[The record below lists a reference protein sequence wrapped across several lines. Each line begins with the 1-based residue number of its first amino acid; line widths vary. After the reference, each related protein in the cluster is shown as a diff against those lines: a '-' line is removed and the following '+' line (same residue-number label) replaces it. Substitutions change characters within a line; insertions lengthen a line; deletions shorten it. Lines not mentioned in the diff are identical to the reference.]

1 MADAHPNALVI
12 GASRGIGL
20 GLAREFASRGWRV
33 TATVRD
39 TAGAGDLKTVAES
52 SAGAV
57 RIETVDTADAASG
70 EALRDRLGEA
80 MFDLVLVN
88 AGVGGPAKNPRTVSR
103 DEFAHLMVTNA
114 LGPVRLAEL
123 LAKRVAPQTGVVAFM
138 TSQLGSI
145 ANNTTGGTELYRASK
160 AALNSMVRSFAA
172 RHRDKGLAVLA
183 LHPGWVRTD
192 MGGPNAAIDVETSA
206 RGVAEVVERARGD
219 RRDGFFDYK
228 GDKLPW

>member
-1 MADAHPNALVI
+1 MAKALIV

-20 GLAREFASRGWRV
+20 GLARELASRGWEV

-39 TAGAGDLKTVAES
+39 KAGAAALEKAAGAG
-52 SAGAV
+52 V
-57 RIETVDTADAASG
+57 RIETVDIADPASG
-70 EALRDRLGEA
+70 ETLRTKLEGER
-80 MFDLVLVN
+80 FDLLLIN
-88 AGVGGPAKNPRTVSR
+88 AGVGGPMGKNPRTVSH
-103 DEFAHLMVTNA
+103 DEFADLMVTNA

-123 LAKRVAPQTGVVAFM
+123 LSKQVTPQTGVVGFM
-138 TSQLGSI
+138 TSQLGSV

-160 AALNSMVRSFAA
+160 AALNSLARSFAA
-172 RHRDKGLAVLA
+172 RHKDKGLAVLA

-206 RGVAEVVERARGD
+206 KGLTKVIERAQGD

-228 GDKLPW
+228 GETLPW